1 MTKVASA
8 ILLFTLVATAGAAA
22 QDPPSRHLSLAGVG
36 RASATV
42 DSVFVD
48 RTLPDGLVAPGDW
61 ASYLL
66 ARLGGAGIPES
77 VGILVAVDSTHIEVS
92 GRLRD
97 LPPEARALLG
107 PLAAM
112 VDSNTVVVADV
123 TLDRTGREIARF
135 HLRSLVVNGFPF
147 PEFLLAT
154 MMARVGS
161 QYPELSKTGRDLY
174 VQIPADG
181 SIVLVNDAV
190 RLTTTTRTS
199 GDPAGR
205 R

>member
-1 MTKVASA
+1 MTKVASGIA
-8 ILLFTLVATAGAAA
+8 LIAMLNAVSAAA
-22 QDPPSRHLSLAGVG
+22 QDPPSRHLSNAGVG

-66 ARLGGAGIPES
+66 ARLSGGTIPDS
-77 VGILVAVDSTHIEVS
+77 VGIVVAVDSAHIEVS

-154 MMARVGS
+154 MMARVGT

-174 VQIPADG
+174 VQIPSDG
-181 SIVLVNDAV
+181 SIVLVSDGV
-190 RLTTTTRTS
+190 RLTTTIRTS
-199 GDPAGR
+199 DDPEGR